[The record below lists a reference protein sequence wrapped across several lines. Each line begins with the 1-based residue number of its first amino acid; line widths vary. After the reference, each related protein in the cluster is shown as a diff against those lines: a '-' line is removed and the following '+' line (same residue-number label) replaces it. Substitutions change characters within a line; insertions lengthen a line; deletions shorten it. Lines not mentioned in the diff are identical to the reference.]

1 MPKDF
6 VKRARGLSRA
16 PDRRAML
23 LGASL
28 TILAPAAG
36 AQTNPAVNPQPVAL
50 TPPPAANASGL
61 QDVVITA
68 RHRTERAQ
76 SVPISLT
83 TIDSKQIKNLGSLNL
98 GQIKQLVPS
107 LTISGF
113 NARNVGVNIRDL
125 GAVGFTGYDGLEA
138 GVGIYVDGVLIGR
151 NVAATFDM
159 PDIEDIEVLRGPQG
173 TLFGKN
179 TVAGAISVTTRLP
192 KFKPEAEFS
201 ASYGNYNYWQFK
213 GYATSAIGDSNNAAV
228 SLSVH
233 GTQNDGF
240 VKDIV
245 TGQRYY
251 NTDDKGLRTQVLL
264 EPNSNLTV
272 RIIADYDHSDSNCCI
287 YGPAGVVTHYENG
300 APITPSIIGPGG
312 RYATVGYT
320 LPTLNLFKRITDIIG
335 YQHLASETAGLSLQ
349 ADYDLS
355 GFTLTSITASSYY
368 NWYPHYDVGGVG
380 IPLLEGNNSN
390 TTFQRQFSQ
399 ELRATSPLG
408 GRIDYAGGL
417 YFFYQQLTD
426 TWAGIYGPDA
436 ADIIS
441 GSNSNAAYHNDE
453 AALDGAGPVYND
465 IPSTYSGAAYGQAT
479 YHITP
484 TLDITGGARLTYE
497 DKTGTFYE
505 AQQDGL
511 PYASLTPA
519 QQAIRNAYIPVLSYK
534 LQHSDILPGG
544 LVTLSYKPNP
554 DILAYTTYSH
564 GEKSAGLNFI
574 ASLTTPKIVAPEKLD
589 NFEAGIKSTLLNG
602 HLLLDGDGFWDED
615 TDYQSTITRPI
626 NTQGTLAAFLA
637 SVPKVRSRGLEF
649 DAHALLGENLTL
661 FASGLYDDAVYE
673 SDPSAPCPIE
683 LSNVKTV
690 CSLTGRPLSVASKWT
705 GSFGGEYDY
714 PVGEIRGRQAVVYF
728 GGNAQLRSGF
738 YSNGDDSKYSFVPG
752 YGIGNLT
759 FGVRQSNGGWDL
771 SGWVHNFTDEHYYV
785 YRSVTGSFG
794 LYNLVY
800 GQAGDPLTFG
810 VTLSGKFE

>member
-1 MPKDF
+1 MTLDNNAR
-6 VKRARGLSRA
+6 VRAAL
-16 PDRRAML
+16 L
-23 LGASL
+23 LGTSL
-28 TILAPAAG
+28 ALLGSSTAH
-36 AQTNPAVNPQPVAL
+36 AQTPAS
-50 TPPPAANASGL
+50 PPPQATNQV

-83 TIDSKQIKNLGSLNL
+83 VVDARQIKNLGSLNL

-151 NVAATFDM
+151 NVAATFDL

-179 TVAGAISVTTRLP
+179 TVAGAVSVTTRLP
-192 KFKPEAEFS
+192 KFTPEAEFS

-213 GYATSAIGDSNNAAV
+213 GYATSAIGNSDTAAV

-233 GTQNDGF
+233 ATQNDGF

-251 NTDDKGLRTQVLL
+251 NTDDKGVRAQFLL
-264 EPNSNLTV
+264 DPNPKLTV
-272 RIIADYDHSDSNCCI
+272 RIIAQYDHSDSNCCI
-287 YGPAGVVTHYENG
+287 YGPAGVVTNYENG
-300 APITPSIIGPGG
+300 ALISPSIVGPGG

-320 LPTLNLFKRITDIIG
+320 LPTLDLFKRITDIIG

-349 ADYDLS
+349 ADYDLA
-355 GFTLTSITASSYY
+355 GYTLTSITAGSYY

-399 ELRATSPLG
+399 ELRVTSPLG

-426 TWAGIYGPDA
+426 TWAGIYAPDA

-441 GSNSNAAYHNDE
+441 GSNSSAAYHNDE
-453 AALDGAGPVYND
+453 AALNGIGPVYND

-484 TLDITGGARLTYE
+484 ELELTGGARFTYE

-505 AQQDGL
+505 IQQATDGL
-511 PYASLTPA
+511 PYASLTTT
-519 QQAIRNAYIPVLSYK
+519 QQGIRNAYIPQLSYK
-534 LQHSDILPGG
+534 LQHSDLLPGG
-544 LVTLSYKPNP
+544 LVTLSYKPSS
-554 DILAYTTYSH
+554 DILAYATYSH

-589 NFEAGIKSTLLNG
+589 NFEAGVKTTLLNG

-615 TDYQSTITRPI
+615 ADYQSTITRPI

-637 SVPKVRSRGLEF
+637 SVPKVRSRGFEF
-649 DAHALLGENLTL
+649 DSHALIGENLTL
-661 FASGLYDDAVYE
+661 FASGLYDDAIYQ

-690 CSLTGRPLSVASKWT
+690 CSLTGRPLTVASKWT
-705 GSFGGEYDY
+705 GSFGGEYDL
-714 PVGEIRGRQAVVYF
+714 PVGEIRGSEAVAYF

-738 YSNGDDSKYSFVPG
+738 YSDGDDSKYSFVPG

-759 FGVRQSNGGWDL
+759 FGLRQSNGAWDL

-785 YRSVTGSFG
+785 YKSVSGSFG
-794 LYNLVY
+794 LYNLIY